1 MFTVHLRFPLQ
12 GAFTNV
18 KWDSNPSPPPLFY
31 FKLIS
36 NRNFEGKVKMVY
48 FYQSFCLETQSLTV
62 LKSKS
67 VFFRMHR

>member
-1 MFTVHLRFPLQ
+1 MFTVHLRSPLQ

-18 KWDSNPSPPPLFY
+18 NWDSNPPHPFY

-36 NRNFEGKVKMVY
+36 NRNFESKVKMVY
-48 FYQSFCLETQSLTV
+48 FYQSCCLETQSLTV

>member
-12 GAFTNV
+12 GAFTNDN
-18 KWDSNPSPPPLFY
+18 WDSNPPTTTFY

-36 NRNFEGKVKMVY
+36 NRNFEGEVKMVY